1 MASSS
6 IASPYGSDPSCVGM
20 AVTSLPPY
28 PDSVQQLSLMPYH
41 PSSVPTVPSVGS
53 PHGYVDYYTSPS
65 AASQPAQSAALYL
78 QPVAAANPEYGGGSS
93 AIPAPAYSGY
103 PCVQYS
109 PLVLSPGMYSV
120 QAPPTG
126 RPTLVGPAPG
136 SAYTVPPPPV
146 VVQQSPMEPPTAV
159 AVPPTAP
166 QTPVQ
171 LVPVQGQLLCNVA
184 RVQPPQVTARPM
196 VAAGKLFRLSG
207 LVNCAL
213 YLLSGWLLPVS
224 CSDSLVWLIVLCTYC
239 RMHTNKSSVHTL
251 SLELSPNSRQ
261 TAGLL
266 IQRSEWVEFYA
277 PPDTIQVITE
287 AEYRE
292 AVDYC

>member
-78 QPVAAANPEYGGGSS
+78 QPVAAANPEYGGGNS

-184 RVQPPQVTARPM
+184 RVQPPQVAARPM
-196 VAAGKLFRLSG
+196 VAAGKLFGLSG

-213 YLLSGWLLPVS
+213 YLLSDAHQQVFSAHVESGTVS
-224 CSDSLVWLIVLCTYC
+224 QQSSDRWSA
-239 RMHTNKSSVHTL
+239 HTEK
-251 SLELSPNSRQ
+251 
-261 TAGLL
+261 
-266 IQRSEWVEFYA
+266 
-277 PPDTIQVITE
+277 
-287 AEYRE
+287 
-292 AVDYC
+292 